1 MRKLLTSATAAVIAL
16 SMAAPAFAHS
26 SASVELKSRINDF
39 KTEVKT
45 EARVGKQATATDLAC
60 MQAAIEKRENALIAA
75 VDANNAAWKASLTT
89 RRDELIA
96 AWKLTDSKARREAV
110 KAAWKKFRDAR
121 KTQRETLRTAR
132 KNAWEQ
138 FKKDA
143 KACKT
148 DNPETGVEAS
158 IDAQN

>member
-1 MRKLLTSATAAVIAL
+1 MKFIEIHPYINILIYGGFYYLDDPLHVL
-16 SMAAPAFAHS
+16 S
-26 SASVELKSRINDF
+26 
-39 KTEVKT
+39 
-45 EARVGKQATATDLAC
+45 
-60 MQAAIEKRENALIAA
+60 REPQKDCA
-75 VDANNAAWKASLTT
+75 
-89 RRDELIA
+89 
-96 AWKLTDSKARREAV
+96 
-110 KAAWKKFRDAR
+110 AR